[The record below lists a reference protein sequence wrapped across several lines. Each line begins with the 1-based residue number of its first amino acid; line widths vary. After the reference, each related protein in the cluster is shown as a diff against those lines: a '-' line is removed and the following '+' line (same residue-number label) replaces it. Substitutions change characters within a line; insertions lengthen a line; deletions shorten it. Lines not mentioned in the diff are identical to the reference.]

1 MAPETPCIFCRI
13 IGGELHAEIVHED
26 ERAIAFRDLNPQAPV
41 HLLVVP
47 RRHLVSLAE
56 AEQED
61 AGLLGHLLLCGAA
74 LARREGILERGYRT
88 VINTNR
94 EAGQT
99 VFHLHVHVLGGRFL
113 GWPPG

>member
-1 MAPETPCIFCRI
+1 MPDDKSCLFCRI
-13 IGGELHAEIVHED
+13 IAGELHAEKVHED
-26 ERAIAFRDLNPQAPV
+26 DRAVAFRDINPQAPV
-41 HLLVVP
+41 HLLVIP
-47 RRHLVSLAE
+47 RKHVTSLAE

-61 AGLLGHLLLCGAA
+61 AGLLGHLLLCGRE

-99 VFHLHVHVLGGRFL
+99 VFHLHVHVLGGRHL